1 MGSVVRSTSYQHL
14 RHPTLS
20 CTMSPP
26 LLRLRRKSRT
36 RQRTSLLRPWST
48 RRVREFCA
56 TTPKSGARFPVHH
69 GSPTINCVRQSI
81 TSMTTSAILSSSVQF
96 LERIADVVI
105 DVIDCR
111 TQLIVG

>member
-56 TTPKSGARFPVHH
+56 TTPKSDTRFPVHH
-69 GSPTINCVRQSI
+69 GSPTINCVLQSI
-81 TSMTTSAILSSSVQF
+81 TSMTKSANLSSSF
-96 LERIADVVI
+96 HLHDHRAHAI
-105 DVIDCR
+105 
-111 TQLIVG
+111 TNSH